1 MAKIR
6 STGMYSHP
14 RSFSIV
20 KTLFDLRNRWNKF
33 CSNFLNRKKKF
44 NYVSNLYCR
53 EANFEQ
59 DTCSVNFRESKQ
71 NWSKSFLILEVL
83 LKKKQPLSV
92 FLKNPAIVP
101 KIDSITAVF
110 CHFFEVLKLNVS
122 AEHLSILIFVN
133 HKRLC
138 NPSTILLVQSKQWK
152 HQSNMSLTSVWSF
165 IINFG

>member
-14 RSFSIV
+14 CSFSIA

-33 CSNFLNRKKKF
+33 CSNFFNRKKKF

-53 EANFEQ
+53 EANFQQ
-59 DTCSVNFRESKQ
+59 DTCSVNFCESKQ

-101 KIDSITAVF
+101 KIDSIAAVF
-110 CHFFEVLKLNVS
+110 LSFFRSFEIKC
-122 AEHLSILIFVN
+122 FCRTPVN
-133 HKRLC
+133 TYICK
-138 NPSTILLVQSKQWK
+138 SQEI
-152 HQSNMSLTSVWSF
+152 M
-165 IINFG
+165 